1 MQRSSWALPLLLAGC
16 GAATGK
22 GPGHAPPAP
31 ELGEHHP
38 LRGRIWDAR
47 ARAFIDEQT
56 LAARLAAA
64 SHVLLG
70 EKHDNPRH
78 HQIQALL
85 LRALVDAGRRPALV
99 WEMITDEEAP
109 ALDRFL
115 RSGARDPDKLGA
127 ALRWEER
134 GWPPWSIYRPVAAVA
149 LEAGLSLVAAGI
161 DRRQLMELAHGPTS
175 QPAAARLPAAAE
187 ADLAQEVREA
197 HCGHSTPGME
207 RMMVRA
213 QQRRDSRMAR
223 RMLGHGGGAVLIA
236 GNGHARR
243 DRGVPFQLRALDPAA
258 RAVSLGIVEV
268 QGGETRP
275 EAYAAGA
282 PGLGP
287 AYDYIWLT
295 RRVDNVDPCARF
307 REQLERMRGKR

>member
-1 MQRSSWALPLLLAGC
+1 MRRSSWTLPLLLAGC

-22 GPGHAPPAP
+22 GPSHAPPAP

-38 LRGRIWDAR
+38 LRGRVWDAR

-64 SHVLLG
+64 RYVLLG

-85 LRALVDAGRRPALV
+85 LRALVDAGRRPAVV
-99 WEMITDEEAP
+99 WEMITDEEAS
-109 ALDRFL
+109 ALARFV
-115 RSGARDPDKLGA
+115 RSGARDPDRFGG

-134 GWPPWSIYRPVAAVA
+134 GWPPWRIYRPIAVVA
-149 LEAGLSLVAAGI
+149 LEADLPLVAAGI
-161 DRRQLMELAHGPTS
+161 GRRQLMAQAHGPAS
-175 QPAAARLPAAAE
+175 QPAGARLPEAAE
-187 ADLAQEVREA
+187 ADLAHEVREA

-213 QQRRDSRMAR
+213 QQLRDARMAG
-223 RMLGHGGGAVLIA
+223 RMLGHPDGAVLIA
-236 GNGHARR
+236 GNGHVRR
-243 DRGVPFQLRALDPAA
+243 DRGVPFQLRALDPREHTA
-258 RAVSLGIVEV
+258 SLGIVEV
-268 QGGETRP
+268 RRGETRP
-275 EAYAAGA
+275 EAYVEGA

-287 AYDYIWLT
+287 AFDYLWLT
-295 RRVDNVDPCARF
+295 RRVDNVDPCAKF
-307 REQLERMRGKR
+307 RQQLEQMRGKR